1 MPKPRKVALLIESS
15 NAYARGL
22 LRGIESYVRE
32 QGRWRIYL
40 AEQGRG
46 EQPPAWLRDWDGD
59 GVIARIENSA
69 IARALAPLKIPIVD
83 VSAARLLPKL
93 PWFETDD
100 AEFARLAAE
109 HLLERGFT
117 NFAFCG
123 DAQFNWSTWRE
134 EHFTRLIRAAGRAC
148 HCFQPSRPGK
158 VTGEHIIDEIGRWL
172 TGLPKPLGVFACYDL
187 RGLQVLDAC
196 RRLGLVVPDEIAVLG
211 ADNDDLLCD
220 LADPPLSSI
229 IPNTRR
235 TGYEAAALLDAMMA
249 GKHRRAG
256 VHLIPPIAIATRQ
269 STEVLAV
276 PDRYVAHAVRQIR
289 ESSGKGLRVEE
300 LARAAGI
307 SRRLLEGRFQK
318 LLGRSPHA
326 EIVRAQLNRV
336 KELLAC
342 TDLTLREIADRTGF
356 QHVEY
361 LSVVFK
367 KKIGIPPSQYRS
379 EQQPH
384 RRRQVG
390 LGGSAARP
398 Q

>member
-32 QGRWRIYL
+32 HGRWRIYL
-40 AEQGRG
+40 AEHGRG
-46 EQPPAWLRDWDGD
+46 EQPPAWLRGWDGD
-59 GVIARIENSA
+59 GMIARIENPA

-100 AEFARLAAE
+100 AEFARLATE
-109 HLLERGFT
+109 HFRERGLT
-117 NFAFCG
+117 HFAFCG
-123 DAQFNWSTWRE
+123 DARFNWSVWRE
-134 EHFTRLIRAAGRAC
+134 EHFTRLIHAAGYDC
-148 HCFQPSRPGK
+148 HCFQPSRRGK
-158 VTGEHIIDEIGRWL
+158 VSGEHIIDDIGCWL
-172 TGLPKPLGVFACYDL
+172 TGLPKPVGVFACYDL
-187 RGLQVLDAC
+187 RGHQVLDAC
-196 RRLGLVVPDEIAVLG
+196 RRLSIAVPEEVAVLG

-235 TGYEAAALLDAMMA
+235 TGYEAAALLDEMMA
-249 GKHRRAG
+249 GKRRRAD
-256 VHLIPPIAIATRQ
+256 VHLIPPIGIATRQ

-276 PDRYVAHAVRQIR
+276 ADRHVAHAVRHIR
-289 ESSGKGLRVEE
+289 ERSSKGLRVEE

-307 SRRLLEGRFQK
+307 SRRLLEGRFKK

-326 EIVRAQLNRV
+326 EIVRAQLDRV
-336 KELLAC
+336 KELLAS

-367 KKIGIPPSQYRS
+367 KKIGIPPGRYRA
-379 EQQPH
+379 EQQPQ
-384 RRRQVG
+384 RQ
-390 LGGSAARP
+390 R
-398 Q
+398 

>member
-1 MPKPRKVALLIESS
+1 MTKPRKVALLIESS

-32 QGRWRIYL
+32 HGCWRIYL

-46 EQPPAWLRDWDGD
+46 EQPPPWLRGWAGD
-59 GVIARIENSA
+59 GVIARIENPA
-69 IARALAPLKIPIVD
+69 IARALAALKIPIVD

-109 HLLERGFT
+109 HFLERGLVH
-117 NFAFCG
+117 FAFCG
-123 DAQFNWSTWRE
+123 DPRFNWSLWRE
-134 EHFTRLIRAAGRAC
+134 EHFARLIRAAGHEC
-148 HCFQPSRPGK
+148 HVFHSPPKSK
-158 VTGEHIIDEIGRWL
+158 ASGEHIIDEIGRWL
-172 TGLPKPLGVFACYDL
+172 TRLPKPIGVFACYDL
-187 RGLQVLDAC
+187 RGHQVLDAC
-196 RRLGLVVPDEIAVLG
+196 RRLGIAVPEEVAVLG
-211 ADNDDLLCD
+211 SDNDDLLCD
-220 LADPPLSSI
+220 LADPPLSSV

-235 TGYEAAALLDAMMA
+235 TGYEAAALLDEMMN
-249 GKHRRAG
+249 GKRRRAE
-256 VHLIPPIAIATRQ
+256 VHLIPPIGIATRH

-276 PDRYVAHAVRQIR
+276 ADRYVAHAVKQIR
-289 ESSGKGLRVEE
+289 EQSSKGLRVEE

-307 SRRLLEGRFQK
+307 SRRLLEERFKK

-326 EIVRAQLNRV
+326 EVVRAQLNRV
-336 KELLAC
+336 KELLAG

-361 LSVVFK
+361 LSAVFK
-367 KKIGIPPSQYRS
+367 KKVGIPPGRYRA

-384 RRRQVG
+384 RRR
-390 LGGSAARP
+390 
-398 Q
+398 

>member
-32 QGRWRIYL
+32 HGRWRIYL
-40 AEQGRG
+40 AEHGRG
-46 EQPPAWLRDWDGD
+46 EEPPAWLRDWDGD
-59 GVIARIENSA
+59 GVIARIENPA

-109 HLLERGFT
+109 HLRERGLVH
-117 NFAFCG
+117 FAFCG
-123 DAQFNWSTWRE
+123 DSQFNWSLWRE
-134 EHFTRLIRAAGRAC
+134 EHFVRLVCETGHEC
-148 HCFQPSRPGK
+148 HCFQPSRRGRNS
-158 VTGEHIIDEIGRWL
+158 GEHIIDEIGRWL

-196 RRLGLVVPDEIAVLG
+196 RRLGIAVPEEVAVLG

-235 TGYEAAALLDAMMA
+235 TGYEAAALLDEMMA
-249 GKHRRAG
+249 GKRRRAT
-256 VHLIPPIAIATRQ
+256 VHLIPPIGIATRQ

-276 PDRYVAHAVRQIR
+276 ADRHVAHAVRHIR
-289 ESSGKGLRVEE
+289 ERSGKGLRVEE

-326 EIVRAQLNRV
+326 EIVRSQLNRV
-336 KELLAC
+336 KELLAS

-361 LSVVFK
+361 LSAVFK
-367 KKIGIPPSQYRS
+367 KKVGIPPGQYRT

-384 RRRQVG
+384 RRR
-390 LGGSAARP
+390 
-398 Q
+398 

>member
-32 QGRWRIYL
+32 HGRWRIYL
-40 AEQGRG
+40 AEHGRG
-46 EQPPAWLRDWDGD
+46 EEPPAWLRDWDGD
-59 GVIARIENSA
+59 GVIARIENPA

-109 HLLERGFT
+109 HLRERGFT
-117 NFAFCG
+117 HFAFCG
-123 DAQFNWSTWRE
+123 DAQFNWSLWRE
-134 EHFTRLIRAAGRAC
+134 EHFVGLLRAAGHGC
-148 HCFQPSRPGK
+148 HCFQPSRRGK
-158 VTGEHIIDEIGRWL
+158 VSGEHIIDEIGRWL

-196 RRLGLVVPDEIAVLG
+196 RRLGIAVPEEVAVLG

-235 TGYEAAALLDAMMA
+235 TGYEAAALLDEMMA
-249 GKHRRAG
+249 GKRRRAT
-256 VHLIPPIAIATRQ
+256 VHLIPPIGIATRQ

-276 PDRYVAHAVRQIR
+276 ADRHVAHAVRHIR
-289 ESSGKGLRVEE
+289 ERSGKGLRVEE
-300 LARAAGI
+300 IARAAGI

-326 EIVRAQLNRV
+326 EIVRSQLNRV
-336 KELLAC
+336 KELLAS

-361 LSVVFK
+361 LSAVFK
-367 KKIGIPPSQYRS
+367 KKVGIPPGQYRT

-384 RRRQVG
+384 RRR
-390 LGGSAARP
+390 
-398 Q
+398 